1 MPIAKKTILPQ
12 NLANI
17 DVLIEDTSEFSDY
30 FQVTKVPSEFTGG
43 RNSFLLAGSD
53 YLLDGSEI
61 KIEIIDAEGNP
72 VYQSMVP
79 KYIEG
84 NSRMITVEIYDTTVT
99 GIATIILVGKAETTR
114 DGREI
119 PFKWRNTYNV
129 RWTKRILIDYN
140 LNNVSP
146 LRFSAQP
153 EMVLQEQRFFN
164 INSSSYDT
172 LTTTLTA
179 SLTPLIFSPYQ
190 VGYGITVEEPSRI
203 LPEYKTGTITGS
215 LEVNG
220 ITREI
225 NLPLTKLL
233 NKSKVF
239 SNGYVIRS
247 PLNDGVI
254 KQLYLRS
261 GSYTTTIDSVPCSVT
276 SSARLQY
283 TKINT
288 SSVNIPIS
296 YASLRISKL
305 NTVSGEIYKLRVY
318 NKVAANTADYKLIG
332 DVDTP
337 TEEILVSS
345 SIRGNVPIGDIYES
359 SNYTQNWYVDA
370 LQANTGVRRQLYTVS
385 GSPSYYQPSAGTT
398 YTLSSSNDVLMAS
411 IRANI
416 PIDISTQR
424 FSGSVSESG
433 YFIGTKNSYTLFQ
446 TSEYTLTFDAY
457 YKNASESISLIGNTP
472 TVNIYLIGDGTTSVV
487 SLDPLG
493 QKIGQITPS
502 GNNQW
507 FEQIQFNFFPNIPS
521 SGNLGLRF
529 VVNNGFWNFANISLK
544 PASDPQFSPDEVL
557 ILVPNV
563 EFHNELLQY
572 KVEFFDINNNSAKV
586 SAISTPT
593 LFTGSAIDLG
603 TLP

>member
-1 MPIAKKTILPQ
+1 MPIVKKTILPQ

-17 DVLIEDTSEFSDY
+17 DVLIEDTSEFSEY
-30 FQVTKVPSEFTGG
+30 FQVTKIPSEFTGG

-53 YLLDGSEI
+53 YLQDGSEI

-79 KYIEG
+79 NYVEG
-84 NSRMITVEIYDTTVT
+84 NSRMITVEVYDTTVT
-99 GIATIILVGKAETTR
+99 GIATIILVGKAEKTR
-114 DGREI
+114 DGREV

-146 LRFSAQP
+146 LRFSIQP
-153 EMVLQEQRFFN
+153 QINLQEQRFFN
-164 INSSSYDT
+164 VSSASYDT
-172 LTTTLTA
+172 LTTALTA
-179 SLTPLIFSPYQ
+179 SLTPLLFSSYQ

-203 LPEYKTGTITGS
+203 LPEYKTGILTGS
-215 LEVNG
+215 LEVDG
-220 ITREI
+220 VTREI

-233 NKSKVF
+233 NQSKVF

-247 PLNDGVI
+247 PINDGVI
-254 KQLYLRS
+254 KQLHLRS
-261 GSYTTTIDSVPCSVT
+261 GSYTTTINSVSYAVT
-276 SSARLQY
+276 SSAKLQY

-296 YASLRISKL
+296 YASLRISNL
-305 NTVSGEIYKLRVY
+305 DTVSGEIYKLRVY
-318 NKVAANTADYKLIG
+318 NKITTNTADYKLIG
-332 DVDTP
+332 DVTTP
-337 TEEILVSS
+337 VEEILVSGS
-345 SIRGNVPIGDIYES
+345 VRGNVPIGDIYQS
-359 SNYTQNWYVDA
+359 TNYTQNWYVGA
-370 LQANTGVRRQLYTVS
+370 LQPNTGTRRQLYTVS
-385 GSPSYYQPSAGTT
+385 GSLSYYQPSAGTT

-424 FSGSVSESG
+424 FGGSVSESG
-433 YFIGTKNSYTLFQ
+433 YFIGTKNSYTLFP

-457 YKNASESISLIGNTP
+457 YKNTSESVSLVGNTP
-472 TVNIYLIGDGTTSVV
+472 TVNIYLIGDGTTSVI

-493 QKIGQITPS
+493 QKIGQITPK
-502 GNNQW
+502 GNSQW
-507 FEQIQFNFFPNIPS
+507 FEQIQFNFFPNIQS
-521 SGNLGLRF
+521 SGNIGLRF

-572 KVEFFDINNNSAKV
+572 KVEFFDINNNSANV
-586 SAISTPT
+586 SAISTPVF
-593 LFTGSAIDLG
+593 FTGSAIDLG